1 MDIDPAAPSVI
12 SVSLSFSGKV
22 PETPVPISEKLAEK
36 PGNAPPPKQQNQQR
50 PVVTS
55 SSSSGGAFSRAAAIL
70 EMSKAS
76 KSNKS
81 GAAAQSPAVVAASV
95 QATATADSAEQS
107 ARNARNHIRFRR
119 FCHFCNRDLQSLMRN
134 CCYTL
139 YSTEC
144 RALSNLSCLES
155 CMNLTSTPA
164 AHGTA
169 RRGNHAA
176 FLY

>member
-12 SVSLSFSGKV
+12 SASLSFSGKV

-50 PVVTS
+50 PVVT
-55 SSSSGGAFSRAAAIL
+55 SSSGGAFSRAAAIL

-134 CCYTL
+134 CCYIQQ
-139 YSTEC
+139 S
-144 RALSNLSCLES
+144 ADPPNLSCLES
-155 CMNLTSTPA
+155 CVNLTSTSTPA
-164 AHGTA
+164 ARKSQT
-169 RRGNHAA
+169 RESRS
-176 FLY
+176 LSLLV